1 MYSFYMASTQ
11 NKQSVS
17 FRFDPIVIKRL
28 KDRAAEAGAGQT
40 ALVERY
46 IEEGIRR
53 DEHPLI
59 YFREGEAGRR
69 PALLGSRLDV
79 ADVVTTIR
87 QNDGSVEEAA
97 SYLEVPVE
105 LVEAAARYYGEYT
118 DEVDALIERA
128 RLAAERERKR
138 WNRQREALS

>member
-1 MYSFYMASTQ
+1 MTQ
-11 NKQSVS
+11 SKAKRSVS
-17 FRFDPIVIKRL
+17 FRFDPITVRRL
-28 KDRAAEAGAGQT
+28 KDHAAEAGAGQT
-40 ALVERY
+40 ALAERY

-59 YFREGEAGRR
+59 YFREGAAGRR

-87 QNDGSVEEAA
+87 QSDGSLEQAA

-118 DEVDALIERA
+118 EEVDALVDRA
-128 RLAAERERKR
+128 RLAAERERER
-138 WNRQREALS
+138 ARRQQEALG

>member
-1 MYSFYMASTQ
+1 MTQ
-11 NKQSVS
+11 SKTKRSVS
-17 FRFDPIVIKRL
+17 FRFDPITVRRL
-28 KDRAAEAGAGQT
+28 KDHAAEAGAGQT
-40 ALVERY
+40 ALAERY

-59 YFREGEAGRR
+59 YFREGAAGRR

-87 QNDGSVEEAA
+87 QSDGSVEEAA
-97 SYLEVPVE
+97 IYLEVPVE

-118 DEVDALIERA
+118 EEVDAMVDRA
-128 RLAAERERKR
+128 RLAAERERER
-138 WNRQREALS
+138 ARRQREALG

>member
-1 MYSFYMASTQ
+1 MTQ
-11 NKQSVS
+11 SKAKRSVS
-17 FRFDPIVIKRL
+17 FRFDPITVRRL
-28 KDRAAEAGAGQT
+28 KDHAAEAGAGQT
-40 ALVERY
+40 ALAERY

-59 YFREGEAGRR
+59 YFREGAAGRR

-87 QNDGSVEEAA
+87 QSDGSVEEAA

-118 DEVDALIERA
+118 EEVDALVDRA
-128 RLAAERERKR
+128 RLAAERERER
-138 WNRQREALS
+138 ARRQQEALG

>member
-1 MYSFYMASTQ
+1 MASTQ
-11 NKQSVS
+11 NKQSIS

-28 KDRAAEAGAGQT
+28 KDRAAEAGSGQT

-53 DEHPLI
+53 EEHPLI
-59 YFREGEAGRR
+59 YFRAGEAGRR

-79 ADVVTTIR
+79 ADVITTIR

-128 RLAAERERKR
+128 RLAAERERQR
-138 WNRQREALS
+138 WERQREVLS